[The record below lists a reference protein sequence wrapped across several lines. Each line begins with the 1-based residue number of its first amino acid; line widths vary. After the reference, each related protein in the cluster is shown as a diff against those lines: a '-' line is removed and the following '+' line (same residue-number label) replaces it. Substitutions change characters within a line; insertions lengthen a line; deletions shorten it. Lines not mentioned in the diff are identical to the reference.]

1 LNFIK
6 EFHLVYKKT
15 NNTTM
20 KKKNLLKYLL
30 GIVVLLIVFVVIGKK
45 AGWFGKPETIEVSV
59 EKPLKRTITES
70 ITANGKIQPE
80 VEVKIS
86 PEVSGEIIELP
97 YKEGE
102 HVEKGTLL
110 CKIKP
115 DTYLSYKDR
124 AIAAVNSSKARLTQV
139 QSQLAQSEL
148 AFNRSKQ
155 LFEQKAISE
164 SDFETAKTNYEVAQA
179 SVKASLYEVESSQA
193 SLKEA
198 EENLRKTT
206 IYAPMSGTI
215 SKLNVELGE
224 RVVGTAQFTGTE
236 ILRIADLSRMETRVD
251 VNENDIVR
259 VKMNDTAFI
268 EVDAYLERKFKGV
281 VTQIANSASTA
292 GTTTDQVTSFE
303 VRIRLLEDSYKDLIN
318 PKNPSPFR
326 PGMSTTVDIRT
337 QTKYNILSIPIQAVT
352 TRSDSMGKGATTG
365 FTEVDPNQV
374 NQNKT
379 TTKPSEMK
387 EIVFI
392 AKGDSAKMVVVKT
405 GIQDNSFIEIKEGLI
420 GDEDV
425 ISAPFSAI
433 SRKLNDGKLIKKVQ
447 KDKLFKEEGKK

>member
-1 LNFIK
+1 
-6 EFHLVYKKT
+6 
-15 NNTTM
+15 M

>member
-1 LNFIK
+1 
-6 EFHLVYKKT
+6 
-15 NNTTM
+15 M

-148 AFNRSKQ
+148 SFNRSKQ

-164 SDFETAKTNYEVAQA
+164 SDFETAKTNFEVAQA
-179 SVKASLYEVESSQA
+179 SVKASLFEVESSQA

-281 VTQIANSASTA
+281 VTQIANSATSA

-352 TRSDSMGKGATTG
+352 TRSDSMSKGATSG

-374 NQNKT
+374 NQVKN

-405 GIQDNSFIEIKEGLI
+405 GIQDNSFIEITEGLK
-420 GDEDV
+420 GDEDIV
-425 ISAPFSAI
+425 SAPFSAI
-433 SRKLNDGKLIKKVQ
+433 SRKLSDGKLIKKVQ

>member
-1 LNFIK
+1 
-6 EFHLVYKKT
+6 
-15 NNTTM
+15 M

-86 PEVSGEIIELP
+86 PEVSGEIIELTI
-97 YKEGE
+97 KEGE
-102 HVEKGTLL
+102 HIEKGALL
-110 CKIKP
+110 CRIKP
-115 DTYLSYKDR
+115 DTYLSYKER

-164 SDFETAKTNYEVAQA
+164 SDFETAKTNFEVAQ
-179 SVKASLYEVESSQA
+179 STVKASIFDVESAQA

-198 EENLRKTT
+198 EESLRKTT

-352 TRSDSMGKGATTG
+352 TRSDSMSKGATTG

-374 NQNKT
+374 NQVKS

-405 GIQDNSFIEIKEGLI
+405 GIQDNSFIEIKEGLV